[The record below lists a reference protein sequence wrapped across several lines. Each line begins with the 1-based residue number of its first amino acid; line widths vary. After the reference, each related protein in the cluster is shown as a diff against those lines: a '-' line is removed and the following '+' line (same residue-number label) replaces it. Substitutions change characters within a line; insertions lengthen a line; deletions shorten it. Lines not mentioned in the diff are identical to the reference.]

1 MNTHY
6 PSDLTDAQR
15 TCLRRHS
22 PLAAALRQRHH
33 SLRRVF
39 DAIFYLLH
47 TGCPWRF
54 LPADFPPWQAVYYYF
69 RRFRL
74 DGQWAGILAALR
86 RAERVRVGRDPQPS
100 AAIMDAR
107 SVKTVEESA
116 SISGY
121 DGHKRVKGRKRHL
134 LVDTLGLPLSI
145 SVTSAGVHDKVG
157 AWRLLA
163 GLKPLVPRLEKIWAD
178 GAYTS
183 TKLARWCEGYGGWEL
198 EIVGRDPEVQ
208 GFAVQPRRWVVER
221 TFAWLVRNRRLRIDY
236 ERKRQTSETLI
247 EVAFTRLLLRRLAK
261 SE

>member
-6 PSDLTDAQR
+6 SSDLTDAQW
-15 TCLRRHS
+15 TCLRRHL
-22 PLAAALRQRHH
+22 PLATAVRQRRH

-74 DGQWAGILAALR
+74 DGLWTGVLAALR
-86 RAERVRVGRDPQPS
+86 RAERVRAGRDPQPS
-100 AAIMDAR
+100 AAIIDAQ

-134 LVDTLGLPLSI
+134 LVDTLGLPISI

-157 AWRLLA
+157 AWHLLA
-163 GLKPLVPRLEKIWAD
+163 GLKPLVPRLTKIWAD
-178 GAYTS
+178 GAYIS
-183 TKLARWCEGYGGWEL
+183 KKLGRWCEGYGGWDL
-198 EIVGRDPEVQ
+198 EIVGRDPETR
-208 GFAVQPRRWVVER
+208 GFAIQPQRWVVER
-221 TFAWLVRNRRLRIDY
+221 SFAWLVRNRRLRIDY
-236 ERKRQTSETLI
+236 ERKLQTSETLI
-247 EVAFTRLLLRRLAK
+247 EVAFIRLLLRRLAK